1 MKNRLIIILVAYF
14 SVSGLNTLK
23 AQTFTLADN
32 QKTVVCND
40 AEVGESGEINGVVY
54 TKRTREE
61 ITPENAATT
70 CIFSSI

>member
-1 MKNRLIIILVAYF
+1 MKNKLIVTLLVFF
-14 SVSGLNTLK
+14 SMSGLNTLK
-23 AQTFTLADN
+23 AQTFTLAEN
-32 QKTVVCND
+32 QITVVCTS

>member
-32 QKTVVCND
+32 QKTVVCTD

-61 ITPENAATT
+61 
-70 CIFSSI
+70 